1 MDIASILAS
10 GSPLIQI
17 HQANELEIYRQ
28 MWQVEQRTPGPKVVV
43 RAVRGWKCPTAED
56 FFTEVGAAW
65 QFPHTLHEDWEG
77 FGDDLSRLG
86 WWPADAYLFVVTRAV
101 RFLAEEP
108 AGALKEFQSAMQHA
122 YDRFARSNRWR
133 GPRGFRAILQTT
145 AETEPLLRTRLK
157 SARLNIDSPATLKKK
172 R

>member
-1 MDIASILAS
+1 MDIASILAP

-17 HQANELEIYRQ
+17 HEANELEVYRQ
-28 MWQVEQRTPGPKVVV
+28 MWQVEQLVSGPKVVA
-43 RAVRGWKCPTAED
+43 RAVRGWKCPTGAD

-65 QFPHTLHEDWEG
+65 QFPHSLPEDWEG
-77 FGDDLSRLG
+77 FADDLSRLG

-101 RFLAEEP
+101 KFLEDEP
-108 AGALKEFQSAMQHA
+108 ASALKQFQDAMQHA

-133 GPRGFRAILQTT
+133 GPKGFRAILQAT
-145 AETEPLLRTRLK
+145 AETSPLLRTRLK
-157 SARLNIDSPATLKKK
+157 SARLNIDAPAVIRKK